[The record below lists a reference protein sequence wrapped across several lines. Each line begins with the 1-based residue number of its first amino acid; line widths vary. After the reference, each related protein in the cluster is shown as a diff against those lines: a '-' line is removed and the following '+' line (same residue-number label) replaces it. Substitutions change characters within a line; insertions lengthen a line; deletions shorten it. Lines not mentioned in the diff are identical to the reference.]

1 MNTPILTTFGITIR
15 DTDFADVEIPA
26 ARGLTLLETGR
37 ESHAS
42 SFSMVLS
49 GRMKAKAGSI
59 ELAGQPA
66 KTSTLAKNIAL
77 AGVSEIDS
85 LERLVNVRTVVREQ
99 IAWASPW
106 YRPTPRNID
115 TYEQWVSVAKHLSLN
130 LDPSQAVGELSV
142 VERFKLRVALSL
154 VARPQAAALIVD
166 DPDQVRSMTLRAE
179 ILESLK
185 ELSESVPVVVVSP
198 NPDFD
203 DIADF
208 YLPITDSAASTRS
221 IKEAN

>member
-1 MNTPILTTFGITIR
+1 MNTPILQTFGITIR
-15 DTDFADVEIPA
+15 GTDFADVEIPPTQ
-26 ARGLTLLETGR
+26 GLTLLETGR

-49 GRMKAKAGSI
+49 GRMKAKGSI
-59 ELAGQPA
+59 ELAGQA
-66 KTSTLAKNIAL
+66 ANTKSLAKHIAL

-99 IAWASPW
+99 IAWANPW
-106 YRPTPRNID
+106 YRPTPHNLERHP
-115 TYEQWVSVAKHLSLN
+115 QWVDVAKQLSLN
-130 LDPSQAVGELSV
+130 LDPHAAVGELSV
-142 VERFKLRVALSL
+142 VERFKLRVALAL
-154 VARPQAAALIVD
+154 VARPEAAALVVD
-166 DPDQVRSMTLRAE
+166 DPDQVRSMALRAE

-185 ELSESVPVVVVSP
+185 VLSEQLPVIVVSP

-208 YLPITDSAASTRS
+208 SMPITPQTLPYST
-221 IKEAN
+221 KEAK